1 MILGHSISYL
11 LRVDYRIIH
20 SVSAAMR
27 TLKVARRVLLLPVLS
42 SRLGKRCYHSGSG

>member
-20 SVSAAMR
+20 SVAAAMC
-27 TLKVARRVLLLPVLS
+27 TLKVARRVLLSPILS
-42 SRLGKRCYHSGSG
+42 SRLGKQCYHYGSG